1 MTVDRRATDALYRI
15 SFGAFAY
22 AAYAELNPNAPL
34 IPNWH
39 IDCIC
44 HHLQEMENLLKSE
57 REPKIAPPNI
67 SNRLVINLPPRSLKS
82 FLVLRLGRVVFRT
95 QPRPPNRLCELRE
108 GTRE

>member
-1 MTVDRRATDALYRI
+1 MNNDRRAADAFYRM

-44 HHLQEMENLLKSE
+44 HHLQEMGHLLE
-57 REPKIAPPNI
+57 RERSTEIDRQNI
-67 SNRLVINLPPRSLKS
+67 HPRNGYYGSLCTS
-82 FLVLRLGRVVFRT
+82 DVGVLEMCR
-95 QPRPPNRLCELRE
+95 
-108 GTRE
+108 